1 MTTSNGNSP
10 IPPYQQ
16 GGTQQPQQPMYPTQP
31 QQTAYT
37 QPQAQTGY
45 VSQQQAQQQPNW
57 TYAAPAA
64 STPATHTHATSAS
77 APAASAKKGGGAKT
91 FFTAFVGA
99 GLAVALAGG
108 IALSTGAISVGGS
121 GSTTTLGSSSTS
133 AITASADDGGD
144 STLAEQV
151 ADKVLPSIV
160 GIDVYTKQ
168 SSSSM
173 YGFGYGWG
181 GSSNGNSSSETL
193 SGLGSGVIIS
203 SDGYI
208 LTNYH
213 VVEDASKLEVKL
225 NDGSEYEATV
235 VGTDESSDLAVL
247 KIDASNLTAVEI
259 GSSENLKAGQWV
271 MTAGSPF
278 GLEQSVATGI
288 VSATS
293 RTITVSDSDDS
304 SGYSTSSNSVSVYPN
319 MIQTDAAINPGN
331 SGGALVNDQGQ
342 LIGINSVIESYSGS
356 YSGVGFAIPIDYAMD
371 IAQQIINGETPS
383 HASLGVAVVSVTD
396 SIAQRYNLSADKGAY
411 VNSVYTGSSAANAG
425 LQEGDIITKV
435 NDSNVESSTD
445 LIAAVRTAGV
455 GTEVTVTYIRDGQ
468 EQATQA
474 TLGSDSE
481 LSANS
486 GRSSRSSLSD
496 NGQLLGGSEESEERA
511 AA

>member
-1 MTTSNGNSP
+1 MGDDRG
-10 IPPYQQ
+10 QD
-16 GGTQQPQQPMYPTQP
+16 
-31 QQTAYT
+31 
-37 QPQAQTGY
+37 
-45 VSQQQAQQQPNW
+45 
-57 TYAAPAA
+57 
-64 STPATHTHATSAS
+64 
-77 APAASAKKGGGAKT
+77 
-91 FFTAFVGA
+91 GA
-99 GLAVALAGG
+99 GGHL
-108 IALSTGAISVGGS
+108 I
-121 GSTTTLGSSSTS
+121 
-133 AITASADDGGD
+133 
-144 STLAEQV
+144 EQ
-151 ADKVLPSIV
+151 
-160 GIDVYTKQ
+160 
-168 SSSSM
+168 
-173 YGFGYGWG
+173 
-181 GSSNGNSSSETL
+181 
-193 SGLGSGVIIS
+193 
-203 SDGYI
+203 I
-208 LTNYH
+208 L
-213 VVEDASKLEVKL
+213 
-225 NDGSEYEATV
+225 
-235 VGTDESSDLAVL
+235 
-247 KIDASNLTAVEI
+247 
-259 GSSENLKAGQWV
+259 
-271 MTAGSPF
+271 
-278 GLEQSVATGI
+278 
-288 VSATS
+288 S